1 MPWCSLGVL
10 IGLYVADWATSQP
23 PTIAAT
29 IAPPSSGGKQLTLET
44 VAAIGPKY
52 SPTHPDWVSYLV
64 RKNGK
69 WVHSTIYTVPAN
81 SIVHVTIYQ
90 YDGDTGL
97 RNPFLSQVQ
106 GTVGGTETIDGKTVS
121 SINPEETSHTFV
133 VPQLGVFVPLPGVPE
148 EAKNQ
153 CEFAPC
159 EPRSPPYD
167 RIQLPHRR
175 EGPLP
180 LAVLRARAP
189 PASSTASAARCRR
202 SATWTGSWMSS
213 SPDAVSREAAPE
225 PNHAVRFTVIWVV
238 ATVIALPL
246 VIFVIGPLL
255 GPGNGSVQS
264 TGQGTD
270 NTVLAAIATPVL
282 LLVMLYLLY
291 AVIFFRQPKGAALEG
306 PAVRGRRARADDLD
320 HRHLADRARGRRLRD
335 GASSRPTTA
344 PARAAARTR

>member
-1 MPWCSLGVL
+1 MSILARKILAVGLVTAAVGVL

-69 WVHSTIYTVPAN
+69 WIHSTIYTVPAN

-106 GTVGGTETIDGKTVS
+106 GTVGGTEMIDGKSVS

-133 VPQLGVFVPLPGVPE
+133 VPQLGIFVPLPGVPE
-148 EAKNQ
+148 ETKNS

-159 EPRSPPYD
+159 E
-167 RIQLPHRR
+167 
-175 EGPLP
+175 
-180 LAVLRARAP
+180 
-189 PASSTASAARCRR
+189 
-202 SATWTGSWMSS
+202 
-213 SPDAVSREAAPE
+213 
-225 PNHAVRFTVIWVV
+225 
-238 ATVIALPL
+238 
-246 VIFVIGPLL
+246 
-255 GPGNGSVQS
+255 
-264 TGQGTD
+264 
-270 NTVLAAIATPVL
+270 
-282 LLVMLYLLY
+282 
-291 AVIFFRQPKGAALEG
+291 GAAHRTVTFSFYSGKKGRYRWQCFVPCAAGFLNGLGG
-306 PAVRGRRARADDLD
+306 PMQTLGYM
-320 HRHLADRARGRRLRD
+320 D
-335 GASSRPTTA
+335 GFLNVV
-344 PARAAARTR
+344 